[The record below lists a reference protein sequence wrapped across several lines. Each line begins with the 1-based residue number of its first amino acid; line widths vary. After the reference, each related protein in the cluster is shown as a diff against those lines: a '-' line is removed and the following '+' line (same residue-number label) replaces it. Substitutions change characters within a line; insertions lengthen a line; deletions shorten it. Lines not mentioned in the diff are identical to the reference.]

1 MKAAITAGIRPC
13 AVLFH
18 EQPTE
23 PWTEFDFLLI
33 EAYQILQD
41 ETCNECGN
49 PIWICRNE
57 EAGNVGFKIKTA
69 KCFAKAE
76 LDKYNEK
83 EEKKK
88 SKKKSYGEYPYVIP
102 YTYDE
107 SDFPSRRSYYES
119 LIQRD
124 AVE

>member
-1 MKAAITAGIRPC
+1 M
-13 AVLFH
+13 
-18 EQPTE
+18 
-23 PWTEFDFLLI
+23 LL

-57 EAGNVGFKIKTA
+57 EAGNVGFKVKTA

-83 EEKKK
+83 EDKKK
-88 SKKKSYGEYPYVIP
+88 SKKKTYGEYPYVVP
-102 YTYDE
+102 YTYDN
-107 SDFPSRRSYYES
+107 SDFPSRSSYLES
-119 LIQRD
+119 LAQDD